1 MLTLTRISSNLPAP
15 YPRLNSQHEN
25 MPAFANQPTYDLF
38 APEALVNSYPLYKRM
53 RSEDPVHYCESAGY
67 WILTRYRDVEAALRD
82 QRLSSDRTALYI
94 NNLGSLD
101 FNLIQN
107 FLHLTSKMMVGT
119 DLPQHTRLRKLAN
132 PGFTTRAIESWRSII
147 ENTTDRLLDN
157 VQNHGGMDVVSDLSV
172 PLPGFILP
180 EIMGVPETDRANL
193 LEWASDIGTFFGAA
207 GGSTIE
213 MEELARK
220 AEKAAVQFCALIRQ
234 LIEQRRRQPGTDM
247 ISLLSVAYQEQGF
260 NLEEVPSLCIEILNA
275 GLLTTTD
282 LISNGV
288 NALLSHPDQL
298 QKLKKN
304 PTLIN
309 SAVEEMI
316 RFDTSVPFFFRIA
329 KQDLTIGGK
338 DITAGSVIALGLAA
352 ANHDPEKFDSPEVF
366 DITRT
371 PNEHL
376 GFGSGIHFC
385 VGAVLARMELTI
397 CLSKLLRRLP
407 NLGFAPDKQA
417 IPSHTTLVFKGF
429 DSLRVKFDACLK

>member
-1 MLTLTRISSNLPAP
+1 M
-15 YPRLNSQHEN
+15 NSQHKN
-25 MPAFANQPTYDLF
+25 MSALANQQTYDLF
-38 APEALVNSYPLYKRM
+38 APEALANSYPLFKRM
-53 RSEDPVHYCESAGY
+53 RSEDPVHYSESLGY
-67 WILTRYRDVEAALRD
+67 WILTRYRDVEAAVRD
-82 QRLSSDRTALYI
+82 ERLSSNRTALFM
-94 NNLGSLD
+94 NKLGSLD
-101 FNLIQN
+101 VKEIQN
-107 FLHLTSKMMVGT
+107 FLDMTSNWMVDT
-119 DLPQHTRLRKLAN
+119 DPPTHTRLRKLAN

-157 VQNHGGMDVVSDLSV
+157 VQNHGGMDVVSDLAI
-172 PLPGFILP
+172 PLPGFIIT
-180 EIMGVPETDRANL
+180 EIFGVPETDRANM
-193 LEWASDIGTFFGAA
+193 LEWARDIGTFFGAA

-220 AEKAAVQFCALIRQ
+220 ADKAAVKFCTLIGQ

-260 NLEEVPSLCIEILNA
+260 NDGELPFLCMEILNT

-282 LISNGV
+282 LIANGV

-309 SAVEEMI
+309 TAVEEI
-316 RFDTSVPFFFRIA
+316 LRFDTSVPFLTRIA

-338 DITAGSVIALGLAA
+338 DITAGSVIALGFGA
-352 ANHDPEKFDSPEVF
+352 ANHDPEKFEEPEVF

-376 GFGSGIHFC
+376 GFSSGIHFC
-385 VGAVLARMELTI
+385 LGAVLARMELTI
-397 CLSKLLRRLP
+397 CLTTLLRRLP
-407 NLGFAPDKQA
+407 NLGFDPDKQA
-417 IPSHTTLVFKGF
+417 IPTKHSNLVLKGF
-429 DSLRVKFDACLK
+429 DSLSVKFDACLK